1 MQITTRSR
9 YATRALLEIGLDD
22 SRKPIGIRTIAKRQE
37 IPHKYLESLFKHL
50 RAAGLV
56 RSVRGAGG
64 GYLLARPAREI
75 SLWEVV
81 SAMEGKASTIECV
94 RTPDACRRSP
104 RCVTRDVWTRLDQG
118 VTEILGSITVA
129 DLVEKH
135 RRIQAVAALDF
146 VI

>member
-1 MQITTRSR
+1 M
-9 YATRALLEIGLDD
+9 
-22 SRKPIGIRTIAKRQE
+22 
-37 IPHKYLESLFKHL
+37 
-50 RAAGLV
+50 
-56 RSVRGAGG
+56 
-64 GYLLARPAREI
+64 
-75 SLWEVV
+75 WEVV